1 MSETLRYLY
10 AITDARAAALIAASE
25 PRGIEGASV
34 EPLVEGPLLAATSVV
49 PASDY
54 EEGPLNEHLQD
65 LDWLAP
71 RAAAHQDVNSKL
83 LEITGAVLPLAFG
96 AIYRGPDGVRSLLCS
111 RAGELRDRLRSVE
124 GRAEWIVS
132 VERDQDLGGATR
144 PLRVRGPLPP
154 GPLPLRP
161 PAPDS
166 EALRQLDAEIVSA
179 PPGRAFLL
187 GKRRDEVLREERRAR
202 DAAIAEETAAAVEA
216 IGERVYREPL
226 IDDPAISAVAR
237 FSVLA
242 GRGRE
247 AELGDAVRRLGATG
261 ISRGYRV
268 RLSGPWPAYRFGGLP
283 REHAT
288 LA

>member
-10 AITDARAAALIAASE
+10 AIADARAAPLVGASE
-25 PRGIEGASV
+25 LRGIEGAPV
-34 EPLVEGPLLAATSVV
+34 EPLMEGPLLAATSVV
-49 PASDY
+49 PASHY
-54 EEGPLNEHLQD
+54 EEGPLNEHLLD

-71 RAAAHQDVNSKL
+71 RAAAHQEVNSKL

-96 AIYRGPDGVRSLLCS
+96 AIYRGPDGVRSLLRS

-144 PLRVRGPLPP
+144 PLRVR